1 MEARNLPVVLE
12 IPVAWAEQDLFGHL
26 NNVVFLRYCENVR
39 MHFLERTGLLAM
51 HRDQQQ
57 GVILASTT
65 CNFRKPVQWPQKITI
80 RTGCTAV
87 GNTSF
92 TLAYVL
98 TDESGDVVA
107 DATSVQ
113 VMYDYQR
120 ASKMPIPDVVRE
132 AIAAL
137 QRG

>member
-1 MEARNLPVVLE
+1 VEARHLPVVLE
-12 IPVAWAEQDLFGHL
+12 IPVAWAEQDMFGHL
-26 NNVVFLRYCENVR
+26 NNVVFFRYCENVR
-39 MHFLERTGLLAM
+39 MHFLELTGLLSR
-51 HRDQQQ
+51 HNDLQQ

-65 CNFRKPVQWPQKITI
+65 CNFKKPVKWPQQITI
-80 RTGCTAV
+80 RTGCTAI

-92 TLAYVL
+92 TLVYVL

-107 DATSVQ
+107 EATSVQ

-132 AIAAL
+132 AIADV
-137 QRG
+137 QGR

>member
-1 MEARNLPVVLE
+1 METHHLPVVLE

-39 MHFLERTGLLAM
+39 MHFLDRTGLLAR
-51 HRDQQQ
+51 HQEQQQ

-65 CNFRKPVQWPQKITI
+65 CNFRKPVKWPQQITI
-80 RTGCTAV
+80 RTGCTAI

-98 TDESGDVVA
+98 SDESGDVVA
-107 DATSVQ
+107 DAISVQ
-113 VMYDYQR
+113 VMYDYQH
-120 ASKMPIPDVVRE
+120 ACKMRVPDVVRE

-137 QRG
+137 QGK

>member
-1 MEARNLPVVLE
+1 MEHFPLLLE

-26 NNVVFLRYCENVR
+26 NNVVYLRYCENVR
-39 MHFLERTGLLAM
+39 MHFLDRAGLLER
-51 HRDQQQ
+51 HRVQRQ

-65 CNFRKPVQWPQKITI
+65 CNFRKPVTWPQRLTI
-80 RTGCTAV
+80 STGCIAV

-92 TLAYVL
+92 TLGYLL
-98 TDESGDVVA
+98 TDEAGDVVA

-113 VMYDYQR
+113 VMYDYER
-120 ASKMPIPDVVRE
+120 NTKITIPDTVRE
-132 AIAAL
+132 AITSA

>member
-1 MEARNLPVVLE
+1 METRHLPIVLE

-51 HRDQQQ
+51 HDQERK

-65 CNFRKPVQWPQKITI
+65 CNFRKPVKWPQRISI

-92 TLAYVL
+92 TLAYLL

-113 VMYDYQR
+113 VMYDYTK
-120 ASKMPIPDVVRE
+120 ASKMRIPDSVRE
-132 AIAAL
+132 AIATL
-137 QRG
+137 QGT